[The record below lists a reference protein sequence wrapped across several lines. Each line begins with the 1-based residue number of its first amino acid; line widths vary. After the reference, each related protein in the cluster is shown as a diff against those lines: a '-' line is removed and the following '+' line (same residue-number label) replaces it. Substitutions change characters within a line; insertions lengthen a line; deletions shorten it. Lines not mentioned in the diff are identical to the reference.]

1 MTVGERPARRSRV
14 LPLAGAAMAVV
25 VLVGLTFGVTGALE
39 VTLPIGIT
47 AATVTVAVWA
57 VIRLRAERAAH
68 DDALTEWA
76 ATGAVLAERLQ
87 IARDLHDIVS
97 HGLGMITVRAAAAR
111 HLDTNGASRAD
122 LVQALADIEAASRE
136 ATVELR
142 RMLGVLRNADDPAPR
157 GPTGS
162 LESLPGIIE
171 AATRA
176 GLQVDLQA
184 EHLGEVSPGVQLVI
198 SSIVR
203 EALANTIRHA
213 GPTRA
218 LVRLGRQGPLLTATI
233 TDAGPVPDWQAAP
246 GAGHGL
252 IGLRERIHALGGTIS
267 AGPHQSGYRVSAR
280 LPDEDTP

>member
-1 MTVGERPARRSRV
+1 MTVGERPALRSRV

-25 VLVGLTFGVTGALE
+25 LLVGLTFGVTGALA

-111 HLDTNGASRAD
+111 HLDTTGASRAD

-162 LESLPGIIE
+162 LASLPGIIE
-171 AATRA
+171 AATRT

-184 EHLGEVSPGVQLVI
+184 EPLGEVSPGVQLVI

-203 EALANTIRHA
+203 EALSNTVRHA

-218 LVRLGRQGPLLTATI
+218 LVHLGRQGSLLTATI

-252 IGLRERIHALGGTIS
+252 IGLRERIQALGGTMS
-267 AGPHQSGYRVSAR
+267 TGPHESGYRVSAR

>member
-25 VLVGLTFGVTGALE
+25 LLVGLTFGVTGALA

-47 AATVTVAVWA
+47 AATITVAVWA

-76 ATGAVLAERLQ
+76 SSGAVLAERLQ

-111 HLDTNGASRAD
+111 HLDTNGANRAD

-157 GPTGS
+157 APAGS
-162 LESLPGIIE
+162 LASLPGIIE

-176 GLQVDLQA
+176 GLQVDLQS

-218 LVRLGRQGPLLTATI
+218 LVHLGRHGSLITATI
-233 TDAGPVPDWQAAP
+233 TDAGPVPGWQAAP

-252 IGLRERIHALGGTIS
+252 IGLRERIHALGGTMS

>member
-1 MTVGERPARRSRV
+1 MTVGERPARRSLV
-14 LPLAGAAMAVV
+14 LPVAGAAMAIVL
-25 VLVGLTFGVTGALE
+25 LVGLTFGVTGALA

-76 ATGAVLAERLQ
+76 SSGAVLAERLQ

-111 HLDTNGASRAD
+111 HLDTNGANRAD

-157 GPTGS
+157 APAGS
-162 LESLPGIIE
+162 LASLPGIIE

-176 GLQVDLQA
+176 GLQVDLQS

-203 EALANTIRHA
+203 EALANSVRHA

-218 LVRLGRQGPLLTATI
+218 LVHLGRHGSLITATI
-233 TDAGPVPDWQAAP
+233 TDAGPVPGWQAAP

-252 IGLRERIHALGGTIS
+252 IGLRERIHALGGTMS

>member
-14 LPLAGAAMAVV
+14 LPVAGAAMAIVL
-25 VLVGLTFGVTGALE
+25 LVGLTFGVTGALA

-111 HLDTNGASRAD
+111 HLDINGANRAD

-157 GPTGS
+157 APAGS
-162 LESLPGIIE
+162 LASLPGIIE

-176 GLQVDLQA
+176 GLQVDLQS

-203 EALANTIRHA
+203 EALANTVRHA

-218 LVRLGRQGPLLTATI
+218 LVHLGRHGSLITATI
-233 TDAGPVPDWQAAP
+233 TDAGPVPGWQAAP

-252 IGLRERIHALGGTIS
+252 IGLRERIHALGGTMS
-267 AGPHQSGYRVSAR
+267 AGPHQPGYRVSAR